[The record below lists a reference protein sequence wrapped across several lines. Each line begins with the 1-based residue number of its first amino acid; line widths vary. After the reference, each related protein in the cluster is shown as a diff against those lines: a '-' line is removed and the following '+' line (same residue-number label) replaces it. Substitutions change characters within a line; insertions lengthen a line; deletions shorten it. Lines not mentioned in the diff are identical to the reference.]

1 MIAPFDLFRTET
13 DGSVKWL
20 GVCAD
25 LDAAKARVMELSVA
39 LPGEYFIFSQT
50 TGNRLFIKPDGQS
63 SERPTKVSQF
73 FHAVRQSESDCV
85 LTLNVLRTNSNLY

>member
-1 MIAPFDLFRTET
+1 MMAPFDLFRTEP

-25 LDAAKARVMELSVA
+25 LDAAKARVRNLSAA

-50 TGNRLFIKPDGQS
+50 TEKRVFIKAEGQA
-63 SERPTKVSQF
+63 SERPN
-73 FHAVRQSESDCV
+73 A
-85 LTLNVLRTNSNLY
+85 